1 MNFDLWKQKMQTKF
15 DKLIVENKMTTFAQ
29 SIPNLSAQ
37 KEEVEIKDGILKN
50 YLDFHG
56 FDSILK

>member
-1 MNFDLWKQKMQTKF
+1 MQTEF

-37 KEEVEIKDGILKN
+37 KEEVEIKDGVLKN
-50 YLDFHG
+50 YLHFHG
-56 FDSILK
+56 FDSILKYIRT